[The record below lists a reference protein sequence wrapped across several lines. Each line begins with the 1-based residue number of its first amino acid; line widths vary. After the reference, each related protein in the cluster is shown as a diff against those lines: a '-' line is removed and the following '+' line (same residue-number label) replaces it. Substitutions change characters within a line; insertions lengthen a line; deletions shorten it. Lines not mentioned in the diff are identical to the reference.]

1 GWWPLF
7 TLGDRFG
14 VAAAVGL
21 PLTRWR
27 HGATRHAKSP
37 TVASGAL
44 RFPLPSLWD
53 ALPVLYVA
61 KAWPSGSQRPG
72 GGRVVLADQGSGDGP
87 CPSAAHSSVSSAG
100 FSRRVRPASLA
111 VGRPCGTGARRA
123 RVQQPL
129 DRRGPERRH
138 GWRYPRE

>member
-1 GWWPLF
+1 MSVLPGPRCGALGCPGWWPLF

-72 GGRVVLADQGSGDGP
+72 RSEEHTSELQ
-87 CPSAAHSSVSSAG
+87 
-100 FSRRVRPASLA
+100 SRENLVCRLLLEKKKNFTIRSQN
-111 VGRPCGTGARRA
+111 T
-123 RVQQPL
+123 
-129 DRRGPERRH
+129 
-138 GWRYPRE
+138 